1 MIGRKEG
8 NPKGTMQDF
17 NSFWDS
23 LQQDKE
29 KVQVVFVLLCK
40 RISRANILPGI

>member
-1 MIGRKEG
+1 MFRWEAARDWKEA

-23 LQQDKE
+23 IQQDKD
-29 KVQVVFVLLCK
+29 KLQVAFVVL
-40 RISRANILPGI
+40 